1 MAHGMEIL
9 RMRFLKNFLM
19 LNTAIAKEIKSKYY
33 ILILCLVSCLFPNL
47 GRTACFHLEHVL
59 CVFKS
64 CGLEINYTDRSL
76 KVFDRLTYC
85 VSTAAFD

>member
-19 LNTAIAKEIKSKYY
+19 LNTAIAKKILKVEILYSN
-33 ILILCLVSCLFPNL
+33 LVSCFMFISQIL
-47 GRTACFHLEHVL
+47 GRTACFYLEHVL

-64 CGLEINYTDRSL
+64 CGLEINYTDCSL
-76 KVFDRLTYC
+76 K
-85 VSTAAFD
+85 